1 MSGSLLIDR
10 SSSAGPA
17 IADDCE
23 ANEPDSPGIQ
33 GFRTVLLV
41 ESRDDVFNRLA
52 AVFVTAG
59 LRVARA
65 KSSSEAIRRYVRNP
79 ACLLVVN
86 ADQPDQSAWLL
97 AAKLRLTHPV
107 ACIWVYSR
115 HPSTSDVEVAN
126 FLMIDELI
134 DYKDDVSCLVDEV
147 LHRLFDST
155 VHEAQPIGDPG
166 RLREVRQSVM
176 H

>member
-1 MSGSLLIDR
+1 MSRSLLIDR
-10 SSSAGPA
+10 SNSAGPA

-23 ANEPDSPGIQ
+23 ANELDSPGIR

-41 ESRDDVFNRLA
+41 ESRDDVFSCLA

-65 KSSSEAIRRYVRNP
+65 KSPTEAIRRYVRNP
-79 ACLLVVN
+79 AGLLVVN
-86 ADQPDQSAWLL
+86 ADQPNQSAWLL

-115 HPSTSDVEVAN
+115 HPSTSDVGVAN

-134 DYKDDVSCLVDEV
+134 DFEGDLSCLTDEV
-147 LHRLFDST
+147 FHRLCDSNLR
-155 VHEAQPIGDPG
+155 EAQPTGD
-166 RLREVRQSVM
+166 RDRTTSV
-176 H
+176 HAVA